1 MEPTAASARGV
12 DRDEGCGV
20 VGGNMSRP
28 VSTSVNAEMIARI
41 QAERRAIQ
49 QRLTPLGHGSV
60 GRGPSLTS
68 GDNTPTSE
76 VMEAAQEAM
85 ATDISLASREVLIA
99 RLKALEQVEEK
110 IRQGT
115 YGVCEVCGRQ
125 IPPGRLQAVP
135 EATRC
140 VACAERESVTA

>member
-1 MEPTAASARGV
+1 
-12 DRDEGCGV
+12 
-20 VGGNMSRP
+20 MSRP
-28 VSTSVNAEMIARI
+28 VSRSSSAEMMTRI

-49 QRLTPLGHGSV
+49 QRLGPPGQGSM
-60 GRGPSLTS
+60 GGGSS
-68 GDNTPTSE
+68 FSGGDNTPTSE

-99 RLKALEQVEEK
+99 RLKALAQVEEK

-115 YGVCEVCGRQ
+115 YGVCEVCGGQ
-125 IPPGRLQAVP
+125 IPAARLQAVP

-140 VACAERESVTA
+140 VACAERESVTP

>member
-1 MEPTAASARGV
+1 
-12 DRDEGCGV
+12 
-20 VGGNMSRP
+20 MSRP
-28 VSTSVNAEMIARI
+28 ISTSSLAKMIARI

-49 QRLTPLGHGSV
+49 QRLAPLGHGTM
-60 GRGPSLTS
+60 GRGLFLAS

-85 ATDISLASREVLIA
+85 ATDISMTSREVLIV
-99 RLKALEQVEEK
+99 RLKALARVEEK

-115 YGVCEVCGRQ
+115 YGVCEVCGGQ
-125 IPPGRLQAVP
+125 IPSGRLRAVP

-140 VACAERESVTA
+140 VACAERESVIA

>member
-1 MEPTAASARGV
+1 M
-12 DRDEGCGV
+12 
-20 VGGNMSRP
+20 NRP
-28 VSTSVNAEMIARI
+28 VSNALGAEMLARI

-49 QRLTPLGHGSV
+49 QRLALLGHGSS
-60 GRGPSLTS
+60 GRDPSLAG

-99 RLKALEQVEEK
+99 RLKGLVQVEEK
-110 IRQGT
+110 IHRGT
-115 YGVCEVCGRQ
+115 YGVCEACGEQ
-125 IPPGRLQAVP
+125 IPAGRLQAVP

-140 VACAERESVTA
+140 VACAEQESAAA

>member
-1 MEPTAASARGV
+1 MRQPAGTF
-12 DRDEGCGV
+12 
-20 VGGNMSRP
+20 SR
-28 VSTSVNAEMIARI
+28 AEVIARI
-41 QAERRAIQ
+41 QAERRAIRA
-49 QRLTPLGHGSV
+49 RLAPLGHGSM
-60 GRGPSLTS
+60 GSDPSLAG

-76 VMEAAQEAM
+76 AMEAAQEAM

-99 RLKALEQVEEK
+99 RLKALAQVEEK
-110 IRQGT
+110 IRRGT
-115 YGVCEVCGRQ
+115 YGVCEVCGGQ